1 MFKSHDWNGLRL
13 KISDAILIT
22 KIINLN
28 FIVSRA
34 EQEIPIYASNICL
47 LNKIPWN
54 LYLTEK
60 LEVFN

>member
-1 MFKSHDWNGLRL
+1 MFKSHDWNSLRL
-13 KISDAILIT
+13 KMSDAILIT

-34 EQEIPIYASNICL
+34 EQEIPIQASNICL

-54 LYLTEK
+54 IYLTEK
-60 LEVFN
+60 LEVVN